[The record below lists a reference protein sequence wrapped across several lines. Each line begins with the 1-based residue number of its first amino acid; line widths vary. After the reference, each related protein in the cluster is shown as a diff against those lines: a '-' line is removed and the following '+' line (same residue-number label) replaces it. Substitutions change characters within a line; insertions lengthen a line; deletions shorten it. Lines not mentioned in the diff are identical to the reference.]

1 MSYKCDPCQSLAAL
15 NLGGGGGERER
26 ERYLQNEFI
35 FLMGVYLFR
44 FCFMAF
50 VDHRTSYQGIRS
62 YCSLTSAGYKL
73 FGSLTLNTTPR
84 RGKHIQFTHTDIKL
98 KY

>member
-1 MSYKCDPCQSLAAL
+1 M
-15 NLGGGGGERER
+15 GGGGWGGGGWGGG

-44 FCFMAF
+44 FSFMAF
-50 VDHRTSYQGIRS
+50 MDHCTSYQGIRS

-73 FGSLTLNTTPR
+73 FGSLTLNIIPR
-84 RGKHIQFTHTDIKL
+84 RGKHIQCL
-98 KY
+98 GV